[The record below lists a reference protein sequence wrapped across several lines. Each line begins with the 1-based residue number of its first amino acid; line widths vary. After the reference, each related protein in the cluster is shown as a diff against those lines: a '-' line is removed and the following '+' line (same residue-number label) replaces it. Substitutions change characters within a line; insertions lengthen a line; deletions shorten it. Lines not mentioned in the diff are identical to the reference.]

1 MATTNSANDH
11 WVTGYH
17 KWYRTMREYE
27 VNEGLKRKAPK
38 IYNFLKTYEQQKTYV
53 QKGKVL

>member
-1 MATTNSANDH
+1 MEDDYA
-11 WVTGYH
+11 TGYH

-27 VNEGLKRKAPK
+27 VNEGLERKAPK

>member
-1 MATTNSANDH
+1 
-11 WVTGYH
+11 
-17 KWYRTMREYE
+17 MREYE